1 MFKSLTPPFQAE
13 LNALINSEA
22 SEPRQKQSKSDLVN
36 EIGDSGRIWSCQSLS
51 IHLFLGSSTSM
62 NRLSAEPVPQ
72 RSASLASV
80 GSTKHR
86 SNLN

>member
-1 MFKSLTPPFQAE
+1 
-13 LNALINSEA
+13 
-22 SEPRQKQSKSDLVN
+22 
-36 EIGDSGRIWSCQSLS
+36 
-51 IHLFLGSSTSM
+51 M

>member
-36 EIGDSGRIWSCQSLS
+36 EIGDSGRI
-51 IHLFLGSSTSM
+51 
-62 NRLSAEPVPQ
+62 
-72 RSASLASV
+72 
-80 GSTKHR
+80 
-86 SNLN
+86 